1 MAEISCGLQRQH
13 SRLFSKMAIENDR
26 ERNEHAFSRMALVA
40 RPFSFTEN
48 HAALSTREMR
58 AAPCEINL
66 ILICQGNKEE
76 NMNIDYRG

>member
-1 MAEISCGLQRQH
+1 M
-13 SRLFSKMAIENDR
+13 
-26 ERNEHAFSRMALVA
+26 A

-76 NMNIDYRG
+76 NMNIDYRGLSDTHGLKVK